1 MYVRVLSS
9 FLGMLLLASFH
20 VSAKV
25 VLPSVFSDNMVLQ
38 QQDQVAVWG
47 KAAAYKTVRI
57 ITSWNN
63 KKYTVTSDL
72 QGNWKAKIAT
82 PEAGGPYTIT
92 FNDGDKLTLQN
103 VLVGEVWVCSG
114 QSNMDMPV
122 KGFGNQPVLHSNEIL
137 FDADNSNIRL
147 IRYEDALSRTPA
159 FDCRSTSW
167 QVSDATSAREF
178 SAVGYQ
184 FAQLLQRKLKVPVG
198 MIMASR
204 GGTKIEAW
212 MSENSLRSF
221 PGIKIPAVG
230 DTARMIKNDPAV
242 LFNGMIHPF
251 LGYGIKGVIWY
262 QGEANRTNAKIYDQ
276 LMVSMVK
283 EWRSLWQ
290 RGNFPFYYV
299 QIAPFRYKDTMAS
312 LVREAQLKASTQIP
326 NSGMVV
332 TLDIGAEHSIH
343 PADKTTVGKRLAYWA
358 MANTYGMNGLACKS
372 PVYQSMKINKETAT
386 ITFANVE
393 NGLTSFGKTLSAF
406 EIAGED
412 KVFYPAVARIIR
424 KGVVVQSTQV
434 KQPVAV
440 RYAFKDW
447 VEGDLFNTE
456 GLPAAP
462 FRTDNW

>member
-1 MYVRVLSS
+1 MYVRILGSC
-9 FLGMLLLASFH
+9 FLMLLLASFH

-38 QQDQVAVWG
+38 QKDEVNVWG
-47 KAAAYKTVRI
+47 KAAANNTISI

-63 KKYTVTSDL
+63 KKYTVISDQ
-72 QGNWKAKIAT
+72 QGNWKTKIVT
-82 PEAGGPYTIT
+82 PAAGGPYTIT

-103 VLVGEVWVCSG
+103 VMIGEVWVCSG

-122 KGFGNQPVLHSNEIL
+122 LGFGNQPVLHSNEIL

-159 FDCRSTSW
+159 FDCRSTTW
-167 QVSDATSAREF
+167 EVSDAKSAGKF

-198 MIMASR
+198 MIMSSR

-212 MSENSLRSF
+212 MSENSLKDF
-221 PGIKIPAVG
+221 PDIRIPAVD
-230 DTARMIKNDPAV
+230 DTAKMGKNDPAV
-242 LFNGMIHPF
+242 LFNAMVHPF

-262 QGEANRTNAKIYDQ
+262 QGEANRANAKIYDQ
-276 LMVSMVK
+276 LMVSMVR
-283 EWRSLWQ
+283 EWRNLWH
-290 RGNFPFYYV
+290 RGDFPFYYV
-299 QIAPFRYKDTMAS
+299 QIAPFKYKDTLAP

-326 NSGMVV
+326 NCGMVV
-332 TLDIGAEHSIH
+332 TMDVGAEHSIH
-343 PADKTTVGKRLAYWA
+343 PPDKTTVSRRLAYWA
-358 MANTYGMNGLACKS
+358 MAKTYGMDGLACAG
-372 PVYQSMKINKETAT
+372 PVYQSVKINKETAS
-386 ITFANVE
+386 ITFTNVE

-406 EIAGED
+406 EVAGED
-412 KVFYPAVARIIR
+412 KVFYPAAARIIR
-424 KGVVVQSTQV
+424 KGVVVHSAQV

-447 VEGDLFNTE
+447 AAGDLYNTE

-462 FRTDNW
+462 FRTDDW